1 MPAASTRF
9 AFWLTVLGAV
19 LSAGCATLPERPDL
33 QASTPEGL
41 ALLDRA
47 LAAHGG
53 DAIGGLIDV
62 AVAYDGTWHGFV
74 ERFQPVLVDIE
85 HRGGSEERILYPE
98 LVVGQ
103 RHSGPGGKKFV
114 RRDAEGTTLWYD
126 GVRDAV
132 GAGADDLGTPEDRR
146 DAAQGVADGY
156 ALFLLGPM
164 YLAARDAPVD
174 IAEPVTIGG
183 RRCDQL
189 IAVLRPGF
197 GRSEEDRVLL
207 AIDRE
212 DGLVRRIR
220 FTFDALPQLQGTV
233 ADVLPS
239 DYVRIG
245 GIMWPTRFVEVVKN
259 PLVNLTVHRW
269 WVTGLDTNRG
279 LDAADVDGPDF
290 TGPAAAPAGSPV
302 HSR

>member
-1 MPAASTRF
+1 MA
-9 AFWLTVLGAV
+9 
-19 LSAGCATLPERPDL
+19 AGCATVPERPDL
-33 QASTPEGL
+33 RASTPEGL

-53 DAIGGLIDV
+53 GAIGELTDV
-62 AVAYDGTWHGFV
+62 AVAYDGTWHNAV

-85 HRGGSEERILYPE
+85 HRSGSEERILYPE
-98 LVVGQ
+98 LLVGQ
-103 RHSGPGGKKFV
+103 RHTGPGGTKFV
-114 RRDAEGTTLWYD
+114 RRGADGATLWYD

-132 GAGADDLGTPEDRR
+132 GAEADDLGTPEDRR
-146 DAAQGVADGY
+146 DAARGVADGY

-164 YLAARDAPVD
+164 YIAARGAPVD
-174 IAEPVTIGG
+174 VATPVTVDG

-207 AIDRE
+207 AIDQAN
-212 DGLVRRIR
+212 GLVRRIR
-220 FTFDALPQLQGTV
+220 FTFNALPQLRGTV

-239 DYVRIG
+239 AYVRID

-269 WVTGLDTNRG
+269 WVTGLDANRG
-279 LDAADVDGPDF
+279 LDASHLDGPDF
-290 TGPAAAPAGSPV
+290 TGPAAAPAGSGAPE
-302 HSR
+302 S